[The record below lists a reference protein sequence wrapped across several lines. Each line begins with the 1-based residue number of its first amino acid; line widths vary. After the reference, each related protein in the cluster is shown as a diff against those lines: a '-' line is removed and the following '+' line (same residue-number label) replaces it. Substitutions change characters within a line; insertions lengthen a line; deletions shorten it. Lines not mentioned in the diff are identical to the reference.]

1 MITDFV
7 KPFHAFVV
15 VWNVTFCQIWASSL
29 VCNSYILLKKLYRIF
44 NKFWGILTNTNW
56 HVMTWGRNDL
66 RRIDLGAKRLGANRL
81 GGETTGYQR
90 EFRTTLIARLSS
102 VYLLFPCVMCK
113 LIKTQFTLMCS
124 TSKLNILPCLTS
136 DYFALFGVNTHLDA
150 IHPNTQ
156 SPQVSVLWYFIIR
169 WFYSSGWV
177 LVIERLMINL
187 QKLLCL
193 HI

>member
-1 MITDFV
+1 MLFKLTRLSTCISCLLVKMNVLNFQYFFILPCLTDHFS
-7 KPFHAFVV
+7 
-15 VWNVTFCQIWASSL
+15 C
-29 VCNSYILLKKLYRIF
+29 
-44 NKFWGILTNTNW
+44 
-56 HVMTWGRNDL
+56 
-66 RRIDLGAKRLGANRL
+66 
-81 GGETTGYQR
+81 ER
-90 EFRTTLIARLSS
+90 ECRTTLIARLSS

-124 TSKLNILPCLTS
+124 ISKLNILPCLTS

-156 SPQVSVLWYFIIR
+156 SPQVSVLWYLIIR